1 MYPLVSIITP
11 SFNQAAYLPDAIC
24 SVLSQDY
31 SPIEY
36 WVVDGASTDGSLE
49 VIQNFSGQLTGWISE
64 RDSGQSEAINKGI
77 IKGQGEIVAWL
88 NSDDFY
94 LPQAVSRAVK
104 MFQSDPDLG
113 MVFGEALTVDQ
124 RGWPLKRLTFGD
136 WGLQE
141 LVKFRIICQPA
152 VFMRRSI
159 LEKAGFLDHSY
170 NFMLDHHLWIRVA
183 RMAPI
188 HYEGSNNGGNSSR
201 SLPWAAARHHPGAKN
216 VSQSPGFSQEIMRLL
231 EWMHTVPDLERI
243 IQKDRRGVRAG
254 AYRLSARYLLDG
266 GRYRDA
272 LSNYLRAAGSNPG
285 YALKHWHRMIYAVLA
300 GIGFGATLDHFRA
313 PYQRRRQQQ
322 LAAEL
327 KSSSESSG
335 NALDGWPGI
344 RLAQN

>member
-1 MYPLVSIITP
+1 MNPLVTIITP
-11 SFNQAAYLPDAIC
+11 SFNQAAYLPDAIR

-36 WVVDGASTDGSLE
+36 WVVDGASTDGSVE
-49 VIQNFSGQLTGWISE
+49 IIQNFSDRLTGWISE
-64 RDSGQSEAINKGI
+64 RDAGQSEAINKGLS
-77 IKGQGEIVAWL
+77 KAQGGIVAWL

-94 LPQAVSRAVK
+94 LPQAVSRAVEA
-104 MFQSDPDLG
+104 FHSDRELG

-124 RGWPLKRLTFGD
+124 RGWPLKWLGFGD

-159 LEKAGFLDHSY
+159 LEKAGFLDPSY
-170 NFMLDHHLWIRVA
+170 NFMLDHHLWIRIA
-183 RMAPI
+183 QLAPVL
-188 HYEGSNNGGNSSR
+188 YAGGSEGENQAR

-216 VSQSPGFSQEIMRLL
+216 VSQSPGFSNEIMRIL

-243 IQKDRRGVRAG
+243 VQKDRRGVRAG

-266 GRYRDA
+266 GKYREA
-272 LSNYLRAAGSNPG
+272 LRSYLLATGSKPG
-285 YALKHWHRMIYAVLA
+285 YALKHWHRILYAVLS
-300 GIGFGATLDHFRA
+300 GIGLGFILDRLRA
-313 PYQRRRQQQ
+313 PYQLRRQQQ

-327 KSSSESSG
+327 ISSSESSG
-335 NALDGWPGI
+335 NLLDGWPGI
-344 RLAQN
+344 HLAQK

>member
-1 MYPLVSIITP
+1 MHPLVSIITP

-49 VIQNFSGQLTGWISE
+49 VIQNFSSQLTGWISE

-77 IKGQGEIVAWL
+77 IKAQGEIVAWL

-104 MFQSDPDLG
+104 LFQSDPDLG

-188 HYEGSNNGGNSSR
+188 HYEGSNSGGNLSR

-344 RLAQN
+344 CLAQN

>member
-1 MYPLVSIITP
+1 VNPLVSIITP
-11 SFNQAAYLPDAIC
+11 SLNQAAYLPDAIR

-49 VIQNFSGQLTGWISE
+49 VIQDFSGQLTGWVSE
-64 RDSGQSEAINKGI
+64 RDSGQSAAINKGLS
-77 IKGQGEIVAWL
+77 KAQGEFVGWL

-94 LPQAVSRAVK
+94 LPQAVSCAVK
-104 MFQSDPDLG
+104 LFRSDPELG

-124 RGWPLKRLTFGD
+124 RGRPLKRLTFGD

-159 LEKAGFLDHSY
+159 LENAGFLDPSY
-170 NFMLDHHLWIRVA
+170 NFMLDHHLWIRMA

-188 HYEGSNNGGNSSR
+188 HYEGSKNGGNFTR
-201 SLPWAAARHHPGAKN
+201 SLPWAGARHHPGAKN

-231 EWMHTVPDLERI
+231 EWMHTIPDLERI

-272 LSNYLRAAGSNPG
+272 FSNYLRAAGSNPG
-285 YALKHWHRMIYAVLA
+285 YALKHWHRMLYAVLA
-300 GIGFGATLDHFRA
+300 GIGFGTILDRLRA
-313 PYQRRRQQQ
+313 PYQIKRRQQ
-322 LAAEL
+322 LVSEL

-344 RLAQN
+344 LLAQK